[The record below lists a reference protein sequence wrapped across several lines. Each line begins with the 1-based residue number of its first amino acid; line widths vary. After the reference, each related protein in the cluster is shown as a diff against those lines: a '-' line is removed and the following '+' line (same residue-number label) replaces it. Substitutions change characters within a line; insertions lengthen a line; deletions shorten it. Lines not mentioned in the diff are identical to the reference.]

1 MDSTLPP
8 VPVPRR
14 LGKTDVTR
22 VTTAVAMLFGLQVTD
37 SSSVPTSGVPEWQLP
52 DYRRLENDRIS
63 WRCVNAERVQ
73 HFYLERFC
81 KIGIFLTYDT
91 TGDNRLI
98 VGRLRADATF
108 DDALGVIMNTA
119 V

>member
-22 VTTAVAMLFGLQVTD
+22 VTTAVAMLFGLKVSD
-37 SSSVPTSGVPEWQLP
+37 SSSVPTSGVPEWALP
-52 DYRRLENDRIS
+52 DYRRLENGRIS

-81 KIGIFLTYDT
+81 KIGIFLMYDT
-91 TGDNRLI
+91 TGDKRLI
-98 VGRLRADATF
+98 VGRLKEDVTF
-108 DDALGVIMNTA
+108 EA
-119 V
+119 VLQEMMKG